1 MSIWDYR
8 ANFAYDDPLDPL
20 DKRRVDLNDARG
32 DYSRKQLLRGLGID
46 LASSRLRDIPRGRNI
61 LFGGHRGCGKSTE
74 LRAIASE
81 LEGPERFL
89 VVSIDA
95 LKALDINNLTYADV
109 ALVLAEALADTAEKA
124 GITVPEVYLTPLRD
138 WFKEI
143 STNSE
148 FGSSLSGE
156 LKTGATAGAGLP
168 FIGKMFASLTA
179 AIRSNTTYK
188 TDIREKVRNA
198 FSALAAGFNQLL
210 SFVEQE
216 VSVCGKG
223 KSVIFVVDGTD
234 RLRGDEADAFF
245 IRDIHQLQQ
254 LRANCIYCAPI
265 SVLNE
270 QGQIG
275 QNFDAIFRLPMV
287 KLAEKGRPERVAVAW
302 ERLRA
307 FLHKRSRSRISTI
320 PTPLISSLS
329 IRVATRATCCDW
341 SIWGFRK
348 STRDRSPER

>member
-1 MSIWDYR
+1 
-8 ANFAYDDPLDPL
+8 
-20 DKRRVDLNDARG
+20 
-32 DYSRKQLLRGLGID
+32 
-46 LASSRLRDIPRGRNI
+46 
-61 LFGGHRGCGKSTE
+61 
-74 LRAIASE
+74 
-81 LEGPERFL
+81 
-89 VVSIDA
+89 
-95 LKALDINNLTYADV
+95 
-109 ALVLAEALADTAEKA
+109 
-124 GITVPEVYLTPLRD
+124 
-138 WFKEI
+138 
-143 STNSE
+143 
-148 FGSSLSGE
+148 
-156 LKTGATAGAGLP
+156 
-168 FIGKMFASLTA
+168 MFASLTA

-216 VSVCGKG
+216 VSARGKG

-287 KLAEKGRPERVAVAW
+287 KLTEKGRPERVAVAW
-302 ERLRA
+302 ERLRE
-307 FLHKRSRSRISTI
+307 FLHKRLPIENFDHPDTVDL
-320 PTPLISSLS
+320 LIEHSGGHPRDLLRLVNLGFQE
-329 IRVATRATCCDW
+329 IDEGPITRAVAETAARRLTNEYRRLVQPDDFPVLAR
-341 SIWGFRK
+341 IDRALPDYAPTTEQ
-348 STRDRSPER
+348 TRRLLYDLVLLEYNSYWWQSHPAVRPLEGYRAAALRAAEASDELPAN